1 MEQCKIV
8 EPSQKNSVA
17 LVFHFVH
24 AANGPP
30 DLEAH
35 ATLSDRGS
43 WMKYNLIKLF
53 GFSFAWVFMN

>member
-43 WMKYNLIKLF
+43 
-53 GFSFAWVFMN
+53 